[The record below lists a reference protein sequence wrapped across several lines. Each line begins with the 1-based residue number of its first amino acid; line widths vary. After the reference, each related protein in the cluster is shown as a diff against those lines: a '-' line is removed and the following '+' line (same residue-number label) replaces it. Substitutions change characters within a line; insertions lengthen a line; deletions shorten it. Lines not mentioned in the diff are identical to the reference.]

1 MQMHGV
7 LFFVTESSRILSAL
21 NSVQPMYTLVRK
33 PMVKLDFFSFGSKKN
48 SHPLDSVKLVG
59 EWYAPL
65 ARETG
70 PVAHAKVSELLMQF
84 NAQSENYSPEAL
96 EAVLELD
103 RLISVH
109 HQQLCE
115 QYLLN
120 ARMPKALEAQLRA
133 QILGY
138 GRQIL
143 AAYQRFMG
151 FDPDDKA
158 AASIRILLPAVI
170 ARMMHYLTEFA
181 LWQYYRHFL
190 PDEMFWRNVNQ
201 LFAYAEQ
208 HHIDAVPVQL
218 FGEGEVTTV
227 HDLYLSLLMVSTLT
241 SGNLTTR
248 QIRFAY
254 QLSLLTSSS
263 MALGQDYQG
272 DASFMVNL
280 SVGLPPGRIRDAL
293 PKGNIR
299 VWSTAELV
307 DQLTNWV
314 SVFESGAVPS
324 ELKAIMAAGVD
335 AGLLRYLCR
344 EWSIRPYLYER
355 AQRVRV
361 DSQQIEVAQRFAQL
375 HKLVREQEEKAREDT
390 RRTGGS
396 DDNFDTADE
405 VRIYGFVTSRR
416 RERQVLPLQQQQK
429 EQFPFWDVDNRSETG
444 LGLSLPALGNE
455 WVALGTLLGFRQ
467 RGDNDWSLGV
477 VRRLQR
483 PGQDKLYLGVHILT
497 NRPVAAA
504 LRHEEGRSVDPA
516 TPGDMVWNQGE
527 IALFVPLLREGKKL
541 NTVLISIGTYAMGK
555 QYQMVARGKVFLIS
569 LGRVVEKGTDWCQAE
584 IELIKTLS

>member
-1 MQMHGV
+1 
-7 LFFVTESSRILSAL
+7 
-21 NSVQPMYTLVRK
+21 
-33 PMVKLDFFSFGSKKN
+33 MVKLDFFSFGSKKA
-48 SHPLDSVKLVG
+48 SHPLDSVKLIT

-84 NAQSENYSPEAL
+84 NAQSENYSPDAL

-103 RLISVH
+103 RLISVQ

-120 ARMPKALEAQLRA
+120 TRMPKALEAQLRA

-151 FDPDDKA
+151 FDPDDSSA
-158 AASIRILLPAVI
+158 ATVRIMLPVVI

-181 LWQYYRHFL
+181 LWQYYRHFQ
-190 PDEMFWRNVNQ
+190 PDDMFWRNANQ

-218 FGEGEVTTV
+218 FGEEHATTI

-241 SGNLTTR
+241 SGNLAIR

-254 QLSLLTSSS
+254 QLSLLTSRH
-263 MALGQDYQG
+263 MALGQDYEG
-272 DASFMVNL
+272 NASFMVNL
-280 SVGLPPGRIRDAL
+280 TAGQPPARLRDAI
-293 PKGNIR
+293 PKGHVR
-299 VWSTAELV
+299 VWSTADLI
-307 DQLTNWV
+307 DQLTSWV
-314 SVFESGAVPS
+314 SVFESGSVPS
-324 ELKAIMAAGVD
+324 ELKAIMTAGVD

-344 EWSIRPYLYER
+344 EWSVRPYMYER

-390 RRTGGS
+390 RRAGGS

-416 RERQVLPLQQQQK
+416 RERQVAPLQQQK

-444 LGLSLPALGNE
+444 LGLSLPAQGNE

-467 RGDNDWSLGV
+467 RGDSDWSLGV

-504 LRHEEGRSVDPA
+504 LRQEEGRSVDPA
-516 TPGDMVWNQGE
+516 TPAEMVWNQGE
-527 IALFVPLLREGKKL
+527 IALFVPLLREGRKL

-569 LGRVVEKGTDWCQAE
+569 LGRVVEKGTEWCQAE

>member
-1 MQMHGV
+1 MHGV
-7 LFFVTESSRILSAL
+7 LFFVAGSSRILTAL
-21 NSVQPMYTLVRK
+21 HPVQLIFRLVRNS
-33 PMVKLDFFSFGSKKN
+33 MVKLDFFSFGSKKN
-48 SHPLDSVKLVG
+48 SHPLDSVKLIA

-84 NAQSENYSPEAL
+84 NAESENYSPEAL
-96 EAVLELD
+96 AAVLELD

-109 HQQLCE
+109 HKQLCE

-120 ARMPKALEAQLRA
+120 TRMPKALEAQLRA

-151 FDPDDKA
+151 FDPDDGA
-158 AASIRILLPAVI
+158 AAAIRILLPPVI

-190 PDEMFWRNVNQ
+190 PDEMFWRNANQ

-218 FGEGEVTTV
+218 FGEGEVTTI

-241 SGNLTTR
+241 SGNLAIR

-254 QLSLLTSSS
+254 QLVLQTSNT

-280 SVGLPPGRIRDAL
+280 SSGLPPGRVRDNAVIQ
-293 PKGNIR
+293 GNVR
-299 VWSTAELV
+299 VWGTAELI
-307 DQLTNWV
+307 DRLTNWV

-324 ELKAIMAAGVD
+324 ELKTIMTAGVD

-344 EWSIRPYLYER
+344 EWSVRPYLYER

-390 RRTGGS
+390 RRAGGS

-416 RERQVLPLQQQQK
+416 RERQVLQLQQQK
-429 EQFPFWDVDNRSETG
+429 EQFPFWTVDNRSETG
-444 LGLSLPALGNE
+444 LGLSLSAQGNE

-467 RGDNDWSLGV
+467 RGDNDWLLGV

-504 LRHEEGRSVDPA
+504 LRQEEGRSVDPA

-527 IALFVPLLREGKKL
+527 IALFVPFLREGKKL

-555 QYQMVARGKVFLIS
+555 QYQLVARGKVFLIS
-569 LGRVVEKGTDWCQAE
+569 LGRVVEKGTDWCQVE
-584 IELIKTLS
+584 IELIKTIT